1 MAPWSIMPTSNV
13 GSGKFRVRWFYKK
26 HAYETFQKCMD
37 LITLLHLPHT
47 LFSHLVL
54 AHCIC
59 NSHGEPFNNPL
70 QNMPKIAVA
79 FNLSPPKPSDRT
91 QERDR
96 LLAKLETGMVQKIY
110 FQFGSDLELLQSS
123 LEWLASLPNHTT
135 ERRNTKSHFTTAIDS
150 DDDPTTSTSTSPSL
164 PQVDLEL
171 SPDPSLRQHWRIAL
185 HYNSV
190 ITKRVTDG

>member
-1 MAPWSIMPTSNV
+1 MKHFRNVWISLHCCTYRILYFHTWYQRIVYVIRMENHLIILYKTCQRQPQLSI
-13 GSGKFRVRWFYKK
+13 F
-26 HAYETFQKCMD
+26 
-37 LITLLHLPHT
+37 
-47 LFSHLVL
+47 
-54 AHCIC
+54 
-59 NSHGEPFNNPL
+59 
-70 QNMPKIAVA
+70 
-79 FNLSPPKPSDRT
+79 SPPKPSDRT

-164 PQVDLEL
+164 PQLDLEL

-190 ITKRVTDG
+190 VTKKVTDG